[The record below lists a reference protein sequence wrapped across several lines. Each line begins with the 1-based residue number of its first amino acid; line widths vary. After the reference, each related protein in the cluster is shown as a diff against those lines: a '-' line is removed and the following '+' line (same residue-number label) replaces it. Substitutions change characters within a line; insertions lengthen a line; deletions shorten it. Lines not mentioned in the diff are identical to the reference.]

1 MIRMRRLR
9 FVQRHDLQ
17 VVLSEVLRVAHWL
30 AQPGATAGG
39 FGGAFRRRDQRMR
52 MEAERRALE
61 GGKRAKQMDFQRA
74 FAVCMEGR
82 GYTVK

>member
-17 VVLSEVLRVAHWL
+17 VVLSEVL
-30 AQPGATAGG
+30 AQLGATAGG